1 MWRCDRF
8 FISSSSSTLKDFIVG
23 RRFDS
28 STGKQKKTCWSLLR
42 RWWNSSLCA
51 VSDGPTRRRRRE
63 ITPPTLRHQP
73 ARLLHDGS
81 IGFGIRW
88 ESLAPAA
95 LDRLKTWLKAVIFG
109 ASIVQARRSQRFRVR
124 ITHSVVAQSVVS
136 SRQFSLVWSTR
147 SSFSRYAWYALKVAV
162 LLYRQN

>member
-1 MWRCDRF
+1 MTVQRVAGAAR
-8 FISSSSSTLKDFIVG
+8 S
-23 RRFDS
+23 
-28 STGKQKKTCWSLLR
+28 
-42 RWWNSSLCA
+42 A
-51 VSDGPTRRRRRE
+51 
-63 ITPPTLRHQP
+63 LRHQP

-109 ASIVQARRSQRFRVR
+109 ASIVQTRRSQRFRVR
-124 ITHSVVAQSVVS
+124 ITHSAQSVVS

-147 SSFSRYAWYALKVAV
+147 SSFSRYA
-162 LLYRQN
+162 